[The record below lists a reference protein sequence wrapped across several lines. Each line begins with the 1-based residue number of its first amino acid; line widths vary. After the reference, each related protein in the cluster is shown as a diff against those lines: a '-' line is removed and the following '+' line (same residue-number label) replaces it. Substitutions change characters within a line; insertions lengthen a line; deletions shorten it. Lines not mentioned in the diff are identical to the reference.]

1 MAFAEAM
8 MNGPANK
15 LRRYLSTP
23 RDDFYAFGV
32 NRLMLYCL
40 LTCFFMLAGFLA
52 WMVYI
57 SPHFLIKRMAF
68 TTVYVLHNAVAY
80 TLCLYLADVLA
91 NRFWPAWAGYEKRT
105 VGRQWAIWSGGFV
118 LGFILHR
125 TVVRSLVYVY
135 ASQALTALSNHP
147 GFPPSHFTFALAMP
161 PFWAIAVAAVIQVA
175 LKRQQAQQQAHASA
189 LKAILSSQSPPV
201 PAERAAGNQPEKD
214 QGVRD
219 AAPGALV
226 LSADAGEMKI
236 PHAQITHIT
245 VEDHYSRIFF
255 SNDNGGGLRNVLIRL
270 PLKKLLQALPKD
282 AFVQIHRSHVVN
294 LSHVERMERSGRE
307 CRLVLNVD
315 GVDLPVSRYRLPH
328 IKPMLEDIRV
338 A

>member
-8 MNGPANK
+8 MNRPANK
-15 LRRYLSTP
+15 FRQYLSTSLG
-23 RDDFYAFGV
+23 DFYAFGV

-68 TTVYVLHNAVAY
+68 STVYVLHNAVAY
-80 TLCLYLADVLA
+80 TLCLYLVDVLA

-147 GFPPSHFTFALAMP
+147 GFPPSHLTFALAMP
-161 PFWAIAVAAVIQVA
+161 PFWALAIAAVIQVA
-175 LKRQQAQQQAHASA
+175 LKRQQAQQQSHASA
-189 LKAILSSQSPPV
+189 IKAMLSNAAKPV
-201 PAERAAGNQPEKD
+201 PARQAADSQA
-214 QGVRD
+214 VRD
-219 AAPGALV
+219 KDDRNSLGGALA
-226 LSADAGEMKI
+226 LKADAGEMKI
-236 PHAQITHIT
+236 PHAQITRIT

-255 SNDNGGGLRNVLIRL
+255 ASGNGDSLRNVLIRL
-270 PLKKLLQALPKD
+270 PLK
-282 AFVQIHRSHVVN
+282 
-294 LSHVERMERSGRE
+294 
-307 CRLVLNVD
+307 RL
-315 GVDLPVSRYRLPH
+315 
-328 IKPMLEDIRV
+328 
-338 A
+338 

>member
-8 MNGPANK
+8 MNRPANK
-15 LRRYLSTP
+15 LRQYLSTP
-23 RDDFYAFGV
+23 LDDFYAFGV

-80 TLCLYLADVLA
+80 TLCHYLVDALA

-189 LKAILSSQSPPV
+189 IKAMLSSQSPPV
-201 PAERAAGNQPEKD
+201 PARQAADSRA
-214 QGVRD
+214 VRD
-219 AAPGALV
+219 QDDRNSLGGVLALK
-226 LSADAGEMKI
+226 ADAGEIKI

-255 SNDNGGGLRNVLIRL
+255 AHGNGDGLRNVLIRL
-270 PLKKLLQALPKD
+270 PLKKLLQALPRD

-294 LSHVERMERSGRE
+294 LSHVERMEKTGRE
-307 CRLVLNVD
+307 CRLVLNPD
-315 GVDLPVSRYRLPH
+315 GVTLPVSRYRLPH
-328 IKPMLEDIRV
+328 LKPRLEDIRV